1 MAGRSVWQA
10 FRDNPEWRRI
20 YFARSASLL
29 GTWLNTLAIV
39 HLLGEG
45 EVYAALPIAGVF
57 VLKQIPVS
65 LLGPAAGVVA
75 DRYDRRTIM
84 ILCDVLT
91 AAVVA
96 LFLLTE
102 QGGSVVYIY
111 ALTLLQVCVTAFFD
125 PAYRAVIPDLVRDD
139 DLITANAISAATWS
153 LMFATGAAVGG
164 VVLYAFGWRV
174 AIALD
179 VASYLISALLI
190 ATVKDERTKPPP
202 HPEDRALSGLADVR
216 AGLAYLKEH
225 PKVRHILLTKSVWGM
240 MGAHT
245 LFLTMLGASPGFRL
259 RESADLGISFL
270 WFCRAIGTGLGP
282 LVARRFANG
291 DAWRLRASIVVG
303 FCFSLGFYFSL
314 VFVDTPWMAGMCAL
328 FAHMGGATVW
338 VMSTVLLQQMVPSGF
353 RGRTFATELGSVMLI
368 SSCSY
373 LAYALVMDYG
383 GLSPGVTVAIAASI
397 AAGPALIWSVISL
410 RAER

>member
-1 MAGRSVWQA
+1 M
-10 FRDNPEWRRI
+10 

-45 EVYAALPIAGVF
+45 EAYLALPIAGVF
-57 VLKQIPVS
+57 VLKQIPVT

-75 DRYDRRTIM
+75 DRFDRRTIM
-84 ILCDVLT
+84 ILCDVLS

-102 QGGSVVYIY
+102 QGGSVIYIY

-139 DLITANAISAATWS
+139 DLLTANAISAATWS

-179 VASYLISALLI
+179 VASYLISAVLI
-190 ATVKDERTKPPP
+190 AMVRDERTKPPP
-202 HPEDRALSGLADVR
+202 QPEERPLWGLGDVR
-216 AGLAYLKEH
+216 DGLAYIREH
-225 PKVRHILLTKSVWGM
+225 ADVRHILLTKSVWGL

-259 RESADLGISFL
+259 RDSADLGISFL

-282 LVARRFANG
+282 LIARRFAAG
-291 DAWRLRASIVVG
+291 DERRLRTSIVIG
-303 FCFSLGFYFSL
+303 FCFSLGFYFAL
-314 VFVDTPWMAGMCAL
+314 VFIDTPWVAGISVL
-328 FAHMGGATVW
+328 LAHMGGATVW

-353 RGRTFATELGSVMLI
+353 RGRTFATELGLVMLI

-373 LAYALVMDYG
+373 LAYAIVMDYG

-397 AAGPALIWSVISL
+397 CAGPAILWSVRTL
-410 RAER
+410 R

>member
-1 MAGRSVWQA
+1 M
-10 FRDNPEWRRI
+10 

-45 EVYAALPIAGVF
+45 EAYLALPIAGVF
-57 VLKQIPVS
+57 VLKQIPVT

-75 DRYDRRTIM
+75 DRFDRRTIM
-84 ILCDVLT
+84 ILCDVLS

-102 QGGSVVYIY
+102 QGGSVIYIY

-139 DLITANAISAATWS
+139 DLLTANAISAATWS

-179 VASYLISALLI
+179 VASYLISGLLI
-190 ATVKDERTKPPP
+190 AMVRDERTKPPP
-202 HPEDRALSGLADVR
+202 QAEERPLWGLGDVR
-216 AGLAYLKEH
+216 DGLAYIREH
-225 PKVRHILLTKSVWGM
+225 PDVRHILLTKSVWGL

-259 RESADLGISFL
+259 RDSADLGISFL

-282 LVARRFANG
+282 LIARRFAGG
-291 DAWRLRASIVVG
+291 DEHRLRMSIVIG
-303 FCFSLGFYFSL
+303 FCFSLGFYFVL
-314 VFVDTPWMAGMCAL
+314 VFIDTPWIAGISVL

-353 RGRTFATELGSVMLI
+353 RGRTFATELGLVMLI

-397 AAGPALIWSVISL
+397 CAGPAAIWSL
-410 RAER
+410 RTSRFRTGTRSVRN